1 MKRIIYITGGLAL
14 TLAIAM
20 PSTLLAQ
27 STQPKDSTMNRTVVV
42 EQEYNPD
49 IMDAS
54 KVNVLPKVEE
64 PTVSKKEVEY
74 ATTFFP
80 ATTLPADL
88 MRPYTGKEIQPGTTP
103 GFVRAGYGNYGNL
116 DVLANYLFRFSA
128 KDKLN
133 VRFQMD
139 GMDGKLDNIHYSA
152 PEAKDWNAFYYRTR
166 ANVDYTHQFRKMDLN
181 IAGNFGLSNFN
192 FKPESVNS
200 KQKFTSGDVHVGLHY
215 SDETAPLRFNAE
227 TNLMMYQRQH
237 NMVNANAN
245 DPNTAITETTI
256 RTKGDVSGAINDQQ
270 VVTIALEMN
279 NFLYNGYTQ
288 GNSTQGNKFKN
299 YTTLLL
305 NPYYELN
312 SDDWKLHFGANV
324 DLSFGFDKSFR
335 ISPDV
340 TAQYVFSD
348 SYVLYAKATGGK
360 LLNDFRRLEKVCP
373 YAELPGS
380 DIASGSESTSPDMN
394 WGYVQRPYDTYEQ
407 LNGSIGFK
415 ASPYPGVWFN
425 IFGGYQN
432 LKNDLSYTRLG
443 DPSLTHFEPYLNFE
457 QDNTDNF
464 YAGGEV
470 SYDYKDILSLS
481 AGYTYRKW
489 DSKSSDYLL
498 LVKPSSELSFNLR
511 IHPIAALNVNI
522 GYDYIDREEVK
533 GDLKMS
539 AINDLHAGASYNFFK
554 GVSVYAQVHNLLNKK
569 YQYYLGYPT
578 EGFNF
583 LGGLSFRF

>member
-14 TLAIAM
+14 TLAMSIPA
-20 PSTLLAQ
+20 SLHAQ
-27 STQPKDSTMNRTVVV
+27 TAQPKDSTMNRTVVV

-88 MRPYTGKEIQPGTTP
+88 MRPYTGTEIQPGITP

-116 DVLANYLFRFSA
+116 DVLANYLFRFSG

-166 ANVDYTHQFRKMDLN
+166 ANVDYTHQFQKMDLN

-237 NMVNANAN
+237 NMVNTN
-245 DPNTAITETTI
+245 DPNTAITETII
-256 RTKGDVSGAINDQQ
+256 RTKGDVTGAINDQQ
-270 VVTIALEMN
+270 LVTIALEMN

-288 GNSTQGNKFKN
+288 GNSTQGNNIKN

-312 SDDWKLHFGANV
+312 SDDWKLHFGTNV

-360 LLNDFRRLEKVCP
+360 LLNDFRRLEQVCP

-394 WGYVQRPYDTYEQ
+394 WGYVQRPFDTYEQ

-425 IFGGYQN
+425 LFGGYQN
-432 LKNDLSYTRLG
+432 LKNDLSYTGLG
-443 DPSLTHFEPYLNFE
+443 DPSLTHFESYLSFE

-481 AGYTYRKW
+481 AAYTYRKW

-511 IHPIAALNVNI
+511 LHPIAALNVNI

-533 GDLKMS
+533 GNIKMS
-539 AINDLHAGASYNFFK
+539 AINDLHAGASYNLFK